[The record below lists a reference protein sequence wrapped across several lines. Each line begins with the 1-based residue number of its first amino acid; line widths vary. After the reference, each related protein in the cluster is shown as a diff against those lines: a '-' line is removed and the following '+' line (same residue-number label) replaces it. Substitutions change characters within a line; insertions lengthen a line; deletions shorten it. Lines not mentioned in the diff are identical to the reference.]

1 LAQFAEDPRA
11 PAGFDADVRLAD
23 RVLSSL
29 EKEFRKPVAAAG
41 FNPEASAGLFRGREG
56 TASRL
61 YFNQLAK
68 ILAGR
73 FGNVINVINVIG
85 VINVINSNDVN
96 DPNDPNDVNDVN
108 DSNDPNDPND
118 SNDPNDPINFTS
130 RQKRPAYDPFNVL
143 LNYLYG
149 MLYTAVHLSLLKSG
163 LDPYM
168 GILHAD
174 RYGATPTLVFDAIE
188 PYRPWADVVAL
199 RLALDGEVGPESF
212 EQREDPTEGLWLSG
226 VGKGVVIDRMLA
238 FLEESAPMAGQT
250 RKIKRRVQMDMR
262 AQQLAVGLKEIG
274 H

>member
-1 LAQFAEDPRA
+1 MPIRIIRWPQVSSGRPGSIAAIRKNQAVFARAAAGFTWVGEQLAEKISGQRALLAQFAEDPRA

-174 RYGATPTLVFDAIE
+174 RYGATPTLVFGRHRTVPPLGRRGGA
-188 PYRPWADVVAL
+188 PA
-199 RLALDGEVGPESF
+199 
-212 EQREDPTEGLWLSG
+212 G
-226 VGKGVVIDRMLA
+226 VGRRSRARVV
-238 FLEESAPMAGQT
+238 
-250 RKIKRRVQMDMR
+250 
-262 AQQLAVGLKEIG
+262 
-274 H
+274 